1 MFLTLTRNW
10 ILNYFDEKRSDP
22 SPLAV
27 FRIGFG
33 IMMAISIIRF
43 WSYGWIDLLYLNPKF
58 HFKYYGFEWVE
69 VYGSL
74 TYLIFSLCMI
84 SAVFVALGYRYKLSI
99 VTFFITFTYIELMD
113 KTTYLNHYYFIS
125 SLSFLMCFLPAGKY
139 FSLDSYF
146 SKKTYKSIPKWSL
159 DSLKL
164 FICLIYFFAGIAK
177 LNSDWLFEAQPISIW
192 FKSKY
197 DLPVIGENLMQL
209 PWFHYLVSWCGM
221 LYDIFIPFLL
231 LYSRTRILAFI
242 FVIIFHVLTKIF
254 FPPIGMF
261 PFIMIVSALIFFSPK
276 FHNKVISKLKG
287 FLYVKSRNLKKVSF
301 NSSNLSLAVVVLF
314 LIIQTLLP
322 LRHLLYPG
330 ELFWNEQGYRFS
342 WRVMLMEKRGYS
354 AFKIVDSV
362 SKKFFYVDN
371 QDFLSPFQEKQMSFQ
386 PDFIL
391 EYAHF
396 LGDHFKGQGHK
407 NIKVFVDSFVAL
419 NGRPSQ
425 RFVDPSV
432 DLYKIEESFKH
443 KNWIIPFKHEIKG
456 F

>member
-1 MFLTLTRNW
+1 MTKNW
-10 ILNYFDEKRSDP
+10 FLNYINKKKADP

-33 IMMAISIIRF
+33 LMMAISIIRF
-43 WSYGWIDLLYLNPKF
+43 WSYGWIELLYLNPKF
-58 HFKYYGFEWVE
+58 HFKYFGFEWVK
-69 VYGSL
+69 VYGNI
-74 TYLIFSLCMI
+74 TYLIFLLCLI
-84 SAVFVALGYRYKLSI
+84 SAIFVALGYRYKLSI
-99 VTFFITFTYIELMD
+99 VTFFLTFTYIELMD

-139 FSLDSYF
+139 FSLDNYF
-146 SKKTYKSIPKWSL
+146 SKKTYRTIPRWPI

-197 DLPVIGENLMQL
+197 DLPIIGKNLMQFT
-209 PWFHYLVSWCGM
+209 WFHYLVSWCGM

-276 FHNKVISKLKG
+276 FHNKIISKFRRLLFIK
-287 FLYVKSRNLKKVSF
+287 
-301 NSSNLSLAVVVLF
+301 SSNLKELSLKSSNYALLIVALF
-314 LIIQTLLP
+314 LTIQTLLP

-330 ELFWNEQGYRFS
+330 ELFWNEEGYRFS

-354 AFKIVDSV
+354 TFKIEDSV
-362 SKKFFYVDN
+362 TKKFFYVDN
-371 QDFLSPFQEKQMSFQ
+371 QDFLTPFQEKQMSFQ

-396 LGDHFKGQGHK
+396 LGDHFKNQGHK
-407 NIKVFVDSFVAL
+407 NLKVYVDSFVAL

-425 RFVDPSV
+425 RFVDPTA
-432 DLYKIEESFKH
+432 DLYQIEESFKH

>member
-1 MFLTLTRNW
+1 MTKNW
-10 ILNYFDEKRSDP
+10 FLNYINKKKADP

-33 IMMAISIIRF
+33 LMMAISIIRF
-43 WSYGWIDLLYLNPKF
+43 WSYGWIELLYLNPKF
-58 HFKYYGFEWVE
+58 HFKYFGFEWVK
-69 VYGSL
+69 VYGNI
-74 TYLIFSLCMI
+74 TYLIFLLCLLSSI
-84 SAVFVALGYRYKLSI
+84 FVALGYKYKLSI
-99 VTFFITFTYIELMD
+99 VTFFLSFTYIELMD

-139 FSLDSYF
+139 FSLDSF
-146 SKKTYKSIPKWSL
+146 SSKKTYRTIPKWSI

-197 DLPVIGENLMQL
+197 DLPIIGENLMQF
-209 PWFHYLVSWCGM
+209 PWFHFLVSWCGM
-221 LYDIFIPFLL
+221 LYDIFIPCLL

-261 PFIMIVSALIFFSPK
+261 PFIMIVSALIFSSPK
-276 FHNKVISKLKG
+276 FHNKIISKLRRLL
-287 FLYVKSRNLKKVSF
+287 FVK
-301 NSSNLSLAVVVLF
+301 SSNLKELNLKSSNYALLIVALF
-314 LIIQTLLP
+314 LTLQTLLP

-330 ELFWNEQGYRFS
+330 ELFWNEEGYRFS

-354 AFKIVDSV
+354 TFKIEDSV
-362 SKKFFYVDN
+362 TKKFFYVDN
-371 QDFLSPFQEKQMSFQ
+371 QDFLTPFQEKQMSFQ

-396 LGDHFKGQGHK
+396 LGDHFKNQGHK
-407 NIKVFVDSFVAL
+407 NLKVYVDSFVAL

-432 DLYKIEESFKH
+432 DLYQIEESFKH